1 MKKSKKILTIALSF
15 ALLIAGIQSYNT
27 AKADSYNV
35 PTIAQ
40 ITSEV
45 KTKDEKI
52 INVIKNLEDAK
63 ARNIDAYNRALER
76 LENKPTESDKLVLDK
91 SKALIE
97 KANAQIIKLKN
108 YQKAEKPEEPEPEKP
123 EVNAEV
129 RKEKVEVPFKTIR
142 KHNIPGAETRI
153 KRQGQNGYIEY
164 ERIYKDG
171 KMIKETKASEKAPVD
186 QIIETKIVNKIPKQV
201 TKTVEDKT
209 KPIYKYE
216 YRDRY
221 FVRGFSAKTFAQ
233 TGEEV
238 IEFKLFYS
246 YEDASNYFS
255 EHEIVGNY
263 GTYDTEEIK
272 TLVGY
277 ETKEV
282 TETEYIETVVWE

>member
-1 MKKSKKILTIALSF
+1 MRKSNKVLILALSLG
-15 ALLIAGIQSYNT
+15 LLTSFNT

-45 KTKDEKI
+45 KTKDERI
-52 INVIKNLEDAK
+52 INAIKNLEDAK

-76 LENKPTESDKLVLDK
+76 LENNPTKSDKLVLEK

-108 YQKAEKPEEPEPEKP
+108 YQKAEKPEEPKPEKP
-123 EVNAEV
+123 ETNAEV

-221 FVRGFSAKTFAQ
+221 FVRGFSNLTFIK
-233 TGEEV
+233 TGEEIV
-238 IEFKLFYS
+238 EFKLFYS
-246 YEDASNYFS
+246 YAEAQDYALKN
-255 EHEIVGNY
+255 EIVGNY

-282 TETEYIETVVWE
+282 TETEYVETIIWE

>member
-1 MKKSKKILTIALSF
+1 MKKSRKILTIALSF
-15 ALLIAGIQSYNT
+15 ALLTAGVQSYNT
-27 AKADSYNV
+27 SKADSYNV

-45 KTKDEKI
+45 KTKDERI
-52 INVIKNLEDAK
+52 INAIKNLEDAK
-63 ARNIDAYNRALER
+63 ARNIDAYNRALQR
-76 LENKPTESDKLVLDK
+76 LENKPTASDKLVLEK

-108 YQKAEKPEEPEPEKP
+108 YQVKEDSKPEPEKP

-171 KMIKETKASEKAPVD
+171 KVIKETKASEKAPID

-201 TKTVEDKT
+201 RKIVEDKT

-216 YRDRY
+216 YKSRY
-221 FVRGFSAKTFAQ
+221 FIRGFSQKTFVE
-233 TGEEV
+233 TGEEIV
-238 IEFKLFYS
+238 EFKLFYS
-246 YEDASNYFS
+246 YAEAQDYFS
-255 EHEIVGNY
+255 KNMIVGNY

-277 ETKEV
+277 ETKEI

>member
-15 ALLIAGIQSYNT
+15 ALLTAGVQSYNT
-27 AKADSYNV
+27 AEADSYNV
-35 PTIAQ
+35 PSIAQ

-45 KTKDEKI
+45 KTKDERI
-52 INVIKNLEDAK
+52 INAIKNLEDAK
-63 ARNIDAYNRALER
+63 ARNIDAYNRALEK
-76 LENKPTESDKLVLDK
+76 LENKPTASDKLVLGK

-108 YQKAEKPEEPEPEKP
+108 YQVKEQEKPQPEKPEKP
-123 EVNAEV
+123 EVNAEA

-142 KHNIPGAETRI
+142 KHNTPGAETRI

-171 KMIKETKASEKAPVD
+171 KVIKETKASEKAPID

-216 YRDRY
+216 YKDRY
-221 FVRGFSAKTFAQ
+221 FVRGTIDDAE
-233 TGEEV
+233 GNEIPV
-238 IEFKLFYS
+238 FKLFYS
-246 YEDASNYFS
+246 YEEADAYATKY
-255 EHEIVGNY
+255 EVLGNY
-263 GTYDTEEIK
+263 GSYDTEEIK
-272 TLVGY
+272 TLIGY

-282 TETEYIETVVWE
+282 TETEYIENVVWE

>member
-15 ALLIAGIQSYNT
+15 ALLTAGVQSYNIS
-27 AKADSYNV
+27 KADSYNV

-45 KTKDEKI
+45 KTKDERI
-52 INVIKNLEDAK
+52 INAIKNLEDAK

-76 LENKPTESDKLVLDK
+76 LENKPTASDKIVLDK

-108 YQKAEKPEEPEPEKP
+108 YQKAEKPEEPKPEKP

-201 TKTVEDKT
+201 TKTIEDKT

-221 FVRGFSAKTFAQ
+221 FVRGLIFDSEGNET
-233 TGEEV
+233 E
-238 IEFKLFYS
+238 IFKLFYS
-246 YEDASNYFS
+246 YEEAHNYVKQN
-255 EHEIVGNY
+255 EVVGNY

-277 ETKEV
+277 ETKEI

>member
-15 ALLIAGIQSYNT
+15 ALLTAGVQSYNT
-27 AKADSYNV
+27 SKADSYNV

-45 KTKDEKI
+45 KTKDERI
-52 INVIKNLEDAK
+52 INAIKNLEDAK
-63 ARNIDAYNRALER
+63 ARNIDAYNRALQR
-76 LENKPTESDKLVLDK
+76 LENNPTASDKIVLEK

-108 YQKAEKPEEPEPEKP
+108 YQKAEKPEKPEPEKP
-123 EVNAEV
+123 EINAEV

-171 KMIKETKASEKAPVD
+171 KVIKETKASEKAPID

-201 TKTVEDKT
+201 RKTVEDKT

-216 YRDRY
+216 YKDRY
-221 FVRGFSAKTFAQ
+221 FVRGLIFDKDGNET
-233 TGEEV
+233 E
-238 IEFKLFYS
+238 IFKLFYS
-246 YEDASNYFS
+246 YEEAHNYVKQN
-255 EHEIVGNY
+255 EVVGNY

-272 TLVGY
+272 TLIGY

>member
-15 ALLIAGIQSYNT
+15 ALLTAGVQSYNT

-45 KTKDEKI
+45 KTKDERI
-52 INVIKNLEDAK
+52 INAIKNLEDAK

-108 YQKAEKPEEPEPEKP
+108 YQKAEKPEEPNPEKP

-171 KMIKETKASEKAPVD
+171 KMIKETKASEKAPID

-221 FVRGFSAKTFAQ
+221 FVRGLIFDKDGNET
-233 TGEEV
+233 E
-238 IEFKLFYS
+238 IFKLFYS
-246 YEDASNYFS
+246 YEEAHNYVKQN
-255 EHEIVGNY
+255 EVVGNY

-277 ETKEV
+277 ETKEI

>member
-15 ALLIAGIQSYNT
+15 ALLTAGVQSYNT

-45 KTKDEKI
+45 KTKDERI
-52 INVIKNLEDAK
+52 INAIKNLEDAK

-76 LENKPTESDKLVLDK
+76 LENNPTESDKIVLDK

-108 YQKAEKPEEPEPEKP
+108 YQKAEKPEEPKPEKP
-123 EVNAEV
+123 EINAEL
-129 RKEKVEVPFKTIR
+129 RKEKVEIPFKTIR
-142 KHNIPGAETRI
+142 KHNIPDAETRI

-171 KMIKETKASEKAPVD
+171 KMIKETKASEKAPID

-221 FVRGFSAKTFAQ
+221 FVRGFSNLTFIK
-233 TGEEV
+233 TGEEIV
-238 IEFKLFYS
+238 EFKLFYS
-246 YEDASNYFS
+246 YAEAQDYALKN
-255 EHEIVGNY
+255 EIVGNY

-282 TETEYIETVVWE
+282 TETEYIETIVWE